1 LEDEDRGI
9 FMGRA
14 SLLEGSRVAENASVD
29 GGGRLGRRRS
39 RCFAARD
46 VGGQRSL
53 RALARR
59 RAALRG
65 YWSERPTLGGLA
77 FGFPCERG
85 TPWSPVALGP
95 SDRDDVQHVVELTV
109 LAAVEAV
116 LVRWLEEHG
125 IGAVPVCSPKLE
137 CLRNCLTPAVW
148 PIRIAAVSAAALLGE
163 QPGRCALTSSVSSA
177 AS

>member
-1 LEDEDRGI
+1 MVVLPS
-9 FMGRA
+9 A
-14 SLLEGSRVAENASVD
+14 SLASEVL
-29 GGGRLGRRRS
+29 LGRR
-39 RCFAARD
+39 
-46 VGGQRSL
+46 V
-53 RALARR
+53 
-59 RAALRG
+59 
-65 YWSERPTLGGLA
+65 T
-77 FGFPCERG
+77 
-85 TPWSPVALGP
+85 LGP

-116 LVRWLEEHG
+116 LVRWPEEHG

-163 QPGRCALTSSVSSA
+163 QLGRCALTSSVSSA

>member
-1 LEDEDRGI
+1 
-9 FMGRA
+9 MGRFSRRLRGAFHGHRRWRRAPWSTAIAVLCGTRCRRPAFSAGAGTPETGAQGGIGRSGLRLVVLPSA
-14 SLLEGSRVAENASVD
+14 SLASEVL
-29 GGGRLGRRRS
+29 LGRR
-39 RCFAARD
+39 
-46 VGGQRSL
+46 V
-53 RALARR
+53 
-59 RAALRG
+59 
-65 YWSERPTLGGLA
+65 T
-77 FGFPCERG
+77 
-85 TPWSPVALGP
+85 LGP

-116 LVRWLEEHG
+116 LVRWPEEHG

-163 QPGRCALTSSVSSA
+163 QLGRCALTSSVSSA